1 MSTDIKKAV
10 ERPDTEAATSIM
22 EESSNASSIGVAG
35 ASNFEPIMSFSPSQ
49 REKVI
54 MNDDSY
60 IVLGGDRIS
69 TPASGYAGKGHSG
82 CHMIDLVVGRDPTMS
97 GHPSFKGDAARIYIS
112 QRTDVDHSFG
122 LVSGNVLSPK
132 TRSAIGLKADG
143 IRIVAREGIKIVT
156 MGKGTKNSMGKKIQ
170 TYTGIDLIAGNDEKG
185 LEPIAKAVKVADAFE
200 KVIDA
205 IEGLSAMV
213 ESFIDIQAK
222 YNQAMSFHMHPTA
235 APGPP
240 SPPITQ
246 HGSATVT
253 YGLFGA
259 RIMSLAKMPMRGH
272 RLSLVQLRLQHLT
285 PLTEGWIGSR
295 YNFSN

>member
-10 ERPDTEAATSIM
+10 ERPDTEAAASII
-22 EESSNASSIGVAG
+22 EESSNA
-35 ASNFEPIMSFSPSQ
+35 
-49 REKVI
+49 
-54 MNDDSY
+54 SY
-60 IVLGGDRIS
+60 IVLGGDRVS

-122 LVSGNVLSPK
+122 LASGNVLSPK

-143 IRIVAREGIKIVT
+143 RRIVAREGIKIVT

-259 RIMSLAKMPMRGH
+259 RIMSPPIFGAIKITTLNPTNRGLD
-272 RLSLVQLRLQHLT
+272 RKPLQ
-285 PLTEGWIGSR
+285 
-295 YNFSN
+295 FQ